1 MAGDLLN
8 AQDTYEAMR
17 LAIRFVSYIDNEPIL
32 SDFIS
37 KNNVLEFDMKEIIQT
52 KEYNGKFDIPIKVN
66 EEIAFIYQLLKYVT
80 DNFDRYDT
88 ISRAYAFYSGAKIAD
103 SIREFNREVVK
114 LLVNHITD
122 YLEEKAI
129 ELGIDEKPNAKVLVQ
144 GNVGQLNFSET
155 GNIQAN
161 QTNNQNGDEELIH
174 LAKELITL
182 LREANIENTADKE
195 DAIDFV
201 EEATNAIESGNQP
214 KPSVIRRATESLNR
228 LRTVVD
234 DGTFLASQMDKVV
247 QALSHI
253 QF

>member
-1 MAGDLLN
+1 
-8 AQDTYEAMR
+8 
-17 LAIRFVSYIDNEPIL
+17 L

-37 KNNVLEFDMKEIIQT
+37 KNNVLEFDMTEIIQQRG
-52 KEYNGKFDIPIKVN
+52 YYGKYDIPIKVN
-66 EEIAFIYQLLKYVT
+66 EEIAFIYQLLKYIT
-80 DNFDRYDT
+80 EKFDRYDT
-88 ISRAYAFYSGAKIAD
+88 VSRGYAAYRGAKISD

-161 QTNNQNGDEELIH
+161 QSNNQNGNAELLT
-174 LAKELITL
+174 LAKELVAL
-182 LREANIENTADKE
+182 LKEADIENQNDKE

-201 EEATNAIESGNQP
+201 EEATNAIESGNEP
-214 KPSVIRRATESLNR
+214 KPSLIRRATESLNKV
-228 LRTVVD
+228 RTVVD
-234 DGTFLASQMDKVV
+234 DGTFLASQMDKVI
-247 QALSHI
+247 QAFGNL